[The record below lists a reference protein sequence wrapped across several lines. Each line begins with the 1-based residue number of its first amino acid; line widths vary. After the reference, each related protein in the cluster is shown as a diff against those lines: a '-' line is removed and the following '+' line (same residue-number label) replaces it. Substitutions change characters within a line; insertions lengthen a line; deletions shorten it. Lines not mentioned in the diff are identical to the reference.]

1 MKLRKKSKV
10 LTNFNMSGLTDI
22 IFLLLIFFILT
33 STLKSTNALNLTL
46 PNSDSKTEALQ
57 SVSISINEH
66 EEYFIDTRQVSLSQI
81 ERELSEK
88 RGTIKDATVV
98 LNAEKTVPLEKVV
111 AVMNICNNLKLQMIL
126 ATNPKK

>member
-66 EEYFIDTRQVSLSQI
+66 EEYFIGTRQASLSQI
-81 ERELSEK
+81 EKELREK
-88 RGTIKDATVV
+88 RNQIKDATVV
-98 LNAEKTVPLEKVV
+98 LNAEKSVPLENVV
-111 AVMNICNNLKLQMIL
+111 EIMNICNNLKLQMIL